1 MMDDRYWGM
10 GTLGW
15 ILMVLFWVALIVAIV
30 WALRELRPRS
40 GTGRS
45 PEAPEPAAD
54 DPFAILDRR
63 LASGEIDPETY
74 DELRDKL
81 AEGRLL
87 RR

>member
-1 MMDDRYWGM
+1 MMNDSYWGM
-10 GTLGW
+10 GAFGW
-15 ILMVLFWVALIVAIV
+15 LVMVLFWVLLIVAIV
-30 WALRELRPRS
+30 WALRELRTGGGREPSEPSEPR
-40 GTGRS
+40 
-45 PEAPEPAAD
+45 PE

-81 AEGRLL
+81 AEGRLM

>member
-1 MMDDRYWGM
+1 MMNDSFWGM
-10 GTLGW
+10 GAFGW
-15 ILMVLFWVALIVAIV
+15 LMMVLVWVLLIVAIV
-30 WALRELRPRS
+30 WALRELRSGGTREPSEPR
-40 GTGRS
+40 
-45 PEAPEPAAD
+45 EPTTE

-63 LASGEIDPETY
+63 LASGEIDPEAY